1 MESMLQHQRPA
12 CQGSVSAGPSRQL
25 LLTRPCTRPRSR
37 RAAAVAGQAINR
49 AEFSKLVQQKTEAS
63 QSGRIKEMSSKEVDE
78 VVKATFDTVVDS
90 VAKGDTVTITGFGKF
105 ERRDRRARQGR
116 NPKTQESISISATVT
131 PGFTPGR
138 AFKDIVKAKQN

>member
-1 MESMLQHQRPA
+1 MESKLQHQRPA

-25 LLTRPCTRPRSR
+25 LLTRPCTRPLSR

>member
-1 MESMLQHQRPA
+1 
-12 CQGSVSAGPSRQL
+12 
-25 LLTRPCTRPRSR
+25 
-37 RAAAVAGQAINR
+37 
-49 AEFSKLVQQKTEAS
+49 
-63 QSGRIKEMSSKEVDE
+63 MSSKEVDE